1 MRGENLTNFQ
11 SGVVSV
17 DDKFARFGSKS
28 FAINKITSVDVR
40 SAVTPADTKW
50 KGLAALAGLLIIIAI
65 TNLQIAPICLLI
77 ATVLGYFAWIG
88 YRNSII
94 KTVHRLFVVTS
105 GSEVQAYETSDGN
118 EIADLREAIENAM
131 IASS

>member
-1 MRGENLTNFQ
+1 MVEFQ

-17 DDKFARFGSKS
+17 DNKFARFGSKS
-28 FAINKITSVDVR
+28 FAVNKITSVDVR
-40 SAVTPADTKW
+40 SEVTPADTKW
-50 KGLAALAGLLIIIAI
+50 KGLAALAALLVIVAV
-65 TNLQIAPICLLI
+65 TNLQIAPLCVLI
-77 ATVLGYFAWIG
+77 ALVLAYFAWVG
-88 YRNSII
+88 FKKSKI

-118 EIADLREAIENAM
+118 EIGDLREAIENAM

>member
-1 MRGENLTNFQ
+1 MLAAFQ

-40 SAVTPADTKW
+40 SEVTPADTKW
-50 KGLAALAGLLIIIAI
+50 KGLAALSGLLIIIAV
-65 TNLQIAPICLLI
+65 TNLQIAPLCVLI
-77 ATVLGYFAWIG
+77 ALVLGYFAWVG
-88 YRNSII
+88 YKNSMI
-94 KTVHRLFVVTS
+94 KTMHRLFVVTS
-105 GSEVQAYETSDGN
+105 GSEVQAYETADGN

-131 IASS
+131 SASS